1 MSHVH
6 ITKDGQE
13 IPLNKLTN
21 AHLSYI
27 IAHNK
32 KRAKEGV
39 DIIYGSV
46 GFWDEP
52 FADVETVYGNEAL
65 DALNHKE
72 YENELKR
79 RFA

>member
-6 ITKDGQE
+6 TTKDGEQ
-13 IPLNKLTN
+13 IPLKKLTTT
-21 AHLSYI
+21 HLSYI

-39 DIIYGSV
+39 DIICGSV

-52 FADVETVYGNEAL
+52 FADFHRVYGESAL
-65 DALNHKE
+65 DALNHEE
-72 YENELKR
+72 YEKELKR
-79 RFA
+79 RLA